1 MWKIVAIIVLA
12 IPFALALE
20 TIRVEV
26 RRMRAE
32 KGKIV
37 KPENED
43 DKFDNT
49 YAYNKELMREFE
61 EKKEAKRVKKQEK
74 KQQKSQKKL
83 EKIKNN
89 TKKQMTTDDELEMKM

>member
-26 RRMRAE
+26 KRMRAE

-49 YAYNKELMREFE
+49 YAYNEELMREYE
-61 EKKEAKRVKKQEK
+61 EKQEAKRAKKQEK
-74 KQQKSQKKL
+74 RERKQQA
-83 EKIKNN
+83 KIKN
-89 TKKQMTTDDELEMKM
+89 TKATESTDELEMKM